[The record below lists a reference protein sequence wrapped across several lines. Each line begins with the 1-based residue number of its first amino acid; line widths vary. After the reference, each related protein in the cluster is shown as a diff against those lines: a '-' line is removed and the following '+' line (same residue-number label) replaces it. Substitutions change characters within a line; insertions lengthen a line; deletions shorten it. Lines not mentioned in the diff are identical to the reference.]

1 MNRPI
6 AHLFGLVIVLFLL
19 LIGFTSRWTV
29 FQAKSLRDDTSQ
41 NRRGV
46 LEGQLIPR
54 GAIRADDGTLLA
66 RSTRGTGGVYTRTY
80 PTGDLFAL
88 PVGYSY
94 TSLGQSGLEASRNDE
109 LTGLANVSQLNS
121 VINQL
126 TGHKQVGDDVDTTL
140 DPKAQ
145 RIAVSAL
152 AGRKGSVV
160 ALDPRTGAVKVMASF
175 PSYDPNQLDGGEA
188 SLTKLEQSG
197 QSLENRATEAAYLP
211 GSTFKVVTAIAAI
224 DSGKYTPESVLSGA
238 SPTTISGVPLSND
251 GGESFGDITLTDAL
265 TNSVNTVFA
274 PVAVAVGKPTMATY
288 MNRLGFDAAP
298 PIDLPIDERRASGEY
313 LGDKL
318 LAPTS
323 DLVDV
328 GRMGIGQDKLE
339 VTPLQMAM
347 VAAAV
352 ANRGTLMTPHIT
364 DRVIDKDGRTVEAVK
379 PTVFSKVMSPQTAT
393 EVGEMMSHVVNDGG
407 TGTAAALPG
416 ITVAGKTGTAE
427 IGNSTAINQVSFIA
441 FAPLVNPRIAIAV
454 TVERS
459 TGEGGTIA
467 APIAKAVLQSLLG
480 DG

>member
-6 AHLFGLVIVLFLL
+6 VRLFGLVIVLFAL

-29 FQAKSLRDDTSQ
+29 FQAKSLRD
-41 NRRGV
+41 NPLNAREV
-46 LEGQLIPR
+46 LEQQLIPR

-66 RSTRGTGGVYTRTY
+66 RSTRGKGGVYTRSY
-80 PTGDLFAL
+80 PTGSLFAL

-94 TSLGQSGLEASRNDE
+94 TSLGRAGLESSQNDA

-126 TGHKQVGDDVDTTL
+126 TGHKQVGDDVYTTL

-145 RIAVSAL
+145 RIAMSEL
-152 AGRKGSVV
+152 AGRDGSVV

-175 PSYDPNQLDGGEA
+175 PSYDPNELVGGQPA
-188 SLTKLEQSG
+188 LTKLGESG

-224 DSGKYTPESVLSGA
+224 DSGRYTPDSVLSGA
-238 SPTTISGVPLSND
+238 SPITISGVPLSND
-251 GGESFGDITLTDAL
+251 ANEQFGDITLTQAL

-274 PVAVAVGKPTMATY
+274 PVAVAVGKPTMARY

-298 PIDLPIDERRASGEY
+298 PIDLPSDERRASGEY

-318 LAPTS
+318 LPPTS

-352 ANRGTLMTPHIT
+352 ANHGTLMTPHLT
-364 DRVIDKDGRTVEAVK
+364 DRVIDKDGRTVEQVK
-379 PTVFSKVMSPQTAT
+379 PTVFSQVMSAQTAT

-427 IGNSTAINQVSFIA
+427 IGNSTAVNQVSFIA
-441 FAPLVNPRIAIAV
+441 FAPLTDPRIAIAV
-454 TVERS
+454 TIERS
-459 TGEGGTIA
+459 SGEGGTVA

-480 DG
+480 AG

>member
-6 AHLFGLVIVLFLL
+6 ARLFGLVIVLFLL

-29 FQAKSLRDDTSQ
+29 FEAQSLRD
-41 NRRGV
+41 NPFNARGI
-46 LEGQLIPR
+46 LEQQLIPR
-54 GAIRADDGTLLA
+54 GSIRADDGSVLA
-66 RSTRGTGGVYTRTY
+66 RSTRGKGGAYTRSY

-88 PVGYSY
+88 PIGYSY
-94 TSLGQSGLEASRNDE
+94 TSLGRAGLESSRNDE
-109 LTGLANVSQLNS
+109 LTGRANVSQLNS

-126 TGHKQVGDDVDTTL
+126 TGHKQVGDDVYTTL
-140 DPKAQ
+140 DPQAQ
-145 RIAVSAL
+145 RIAVAQL

-160 ALDPRTGAVKVMASF
+160 ALDPQTGAIKVMASF
-175 PSYDPNQLDGGEA
+175 PSYDPNELRGGQTA
-188 SLTKLEQSG
+188 LARLTQSG
-197 QSLENRATEAAYLP
+197 QSLQNRATEAAYLP

-224 DSGKYTPESVLSGA
+224 DSGRYTPNSVLSGA
-238 SPTTISGVPLSND
+238 SPITISGVPLSND
-251 GGESFGDITLTDAL
+251 SNEQFGMISLTQAL

-274 PVAVAVGKPTMATY
+274 PVAVAVGKPTMAKY

-298 PIDLPIDERRASGEY
+298 PIDLPRDETRASGEY
-313 LGDKL
+313 LGGKL

-352 ANRGTLMTPHIT
+352 ANHGTLMTPHLT
-364 DRVIDKDGRTVEAVK
+364 DKVIDKDGRTVERVN
-379 PTVFSKVMSPQTAT
+379 PTVFSQVMSTQTAT

-416 ITVAGKTGTAE
+416 IVVAGKTGTAQL
-427 IGNSTAINQVSFIA
+427 GTGTSLNQVSFIA

-454 TVERS
+454 TVERA
-459 TGEGGTIA
+459 TGQGGTVA

-480 DG
+480 AG

>member
-1 MNRPI
+1 MNKPI
-6 AHLFGLVIVLFLL
+6 ARLFGLVIVLFAL

-29 FQAKSLRDDTSQ
+29 FDAKSLRDDTAQ
-41 NRRGV
+41 NAREL
-46 LEGQLIPR
+46 LEQQLIPR
-54 GAIRADDGTLLA
+54 GAIRADDGTVLA
-66 RSTRGTGGVYTRTY
+66 RSTRGKGGVYTRSY

-94 TSLGQSGLEASRNDE
+94 TTLGRTGLESSRNDE
-109 LTGLANVSQLNS
+109 LTGLVNVSQLNA

-126 TGHKQVGDDVDTTL
+126 TGHRQVGDDVYTTL
-140 DPKAQ
+140 DPAAQ
-145 RIAVSAL
+145 RIAMSQL
-152 AGRKGSVV
+152 AGRDGSVV

-175 PSYDPNQLDGGEA
+175 PSYDPNELAAGTSG
-188 SLTKLEQSG
+188 LKRVEQSG
-197 QSLENRATEAAYLP
+197 GSLENRATEAAYLP

-224 DSGKYTPESVLSGA
+224 DSGRYTPDSVLDGD
-238 SPTTISGVPLSND
+238 SPTTISGVPLEND
-251 GGESFGDITLTDAL
+251 GNESFGEITLTQAL

-274 PVAVAVGKPTMATY
+274 PVAVAVGKSTMAEY
-288 MNRLGFDAAP
+288 MDRLGFDARP
-298 PIDLPIDERRASGEY
+298 PIDLPADERRASGEY

-323 DLVDV
+323 DRVDV

-352 ANRGTLMTPHIT
+352 ANHGTLMTPHLT
-364 DRVIDKDGRTVEAVK
+364 DRVIDQDGRTVEQVA
-379 PTVFSKVMSPQTAT
+379 PTVFSHVMSQTTAT

-416 ITVAGKTGTAE
+416 IEVAGKTGTAQLGSGTSLNE
-427 IGNSTAINQVSFIA
+427 VSFIA
-441 FAPLVNPRIAIAV
+441 FAPLANPRIAIAV
-454 TVERS
+454 TIERS
-459 TGEGGTIA
+459 AGEGGTVA

-480 DG
+480 AG

>member
-6 AHLFGLVIVLFLL
+6 ARLFGLVIVLFVL

-29 FQAKSLRDDTSQ
+29 FQAQSLRDNSL
-41 NRRGV
+41 NARGV
-46 LEGQLIPR
+46 LEQQLIPR
-54 GAIRADDGTLLA
+54 GAIRADDGTVLA
-66 RSTRGTGGVYTRTY
+66 RSTRGKGGAYTRSY

-88 PVGYSY
+88 PIGYSY
-94 TSLGQSGLEASRNDE
+94 TSLGRAGLESSRNDE
-109 LTGLANVSQLNS
+109 LTGRANVSQLNS

-126 TGHKQVGDDVDTTL
+126 TGHRQVGDDVYTTL

-145 RIAVSAL
+145 RIAVAQL

-160 ALDPRTGAVKVMASF
+160 ALDPQTGAVKVMASF
-175 PSYDPNQLDGGEA
+175 PSYDPNQLSGGESA
-188 SLTKLEQSG
+188 LAKLEQSG
-197 QSLENRATEAAYLP
+197 QSLQNRATQAAYLP

-224 DSGKYTPESVLSGA
+224 DSGRYTPDSVLSGA
-238 SPTTISGVPLSND
+238 SPVTISGVPLTND
-251 GGESFGDITLTDAL
+251 GGESFGQITLTQAL

-274 PVAVAVGKPTMATY
+274 PVAVAVGKPTMARY
-288 MNRLGFDAAP
+288 MNRLGFDAPP
-298 PIDLPIDERRASGEY
+298 PIDLPADERRPSGEY
-313 LGDKL
+313 SAGKL

-352 ANRGTLMTPHIT
+352 ANQGTLMTPHLT
-364 DRVIDKDGRTVEAVK
+364 DRVLDRDGRSVEQIK
-379 PTVFSKVMSPQTAT
+379 PTVFSRVMSPQTAT

-416 ITVAGKTGTAE
+416 IEVAGKTGTAQL
-427 IGNSTAINQVSFIA
+427 GAGTSLNQVSFIA
-441 FAPLVNPRIAIAV
+441 FAPLTDPKIAIAV
-454 TVERS
+454 TVERAA
-459 TGEGGTIA
+459 GQGGTVA

-480 DG
+480 AG

>member
-1 MNRPI
+1 LNRPI
-6 AHLFGLVIVLFLL
+6 ARLFGLVIVLFLL

-29 FQAKSLRDDTSQ
+29 FQAQSLRDNSK
-41 NRRGV
+41 NHREL
-46 LEGQLIPR
+46 LEQQLIPR
-54 GAIRADDGTLLA
+54 GAIRADDGTVLA
-66 RSTRGTGGVYTRTY
+66 RSTRGKGGVYTRSY

-88 PVGYSY
+88 PIGYSY
-94 TSLGQSGLEASRNDE
+94 TSLGRAGLESSRNAE
-109 LTGLANVSQLNS
+109 LTGSADVSQLNS

-126 TGHKQVGDDVDTTL
+126 TGHKQVGDDVSTTL

-145 RIAVSAL
+145 RIALSEL
-152 AGRKGSVV
+152 AGRDGSVV

-175 PSYDPNQLDGGEA
+175 PTYDPNDLAAGPSA
-188 SLTKLEQSG
+188 LTKLARSG
-197 QSLENRATEAAYLP
+197 GSTLNRATQAGYLP

-224 DSGKYTPESVLSGA
+224 DSGRYTPDSVLSGA
-238 SPTTISGVPLSND
+238 SPVTISGVPLEND
-251 GGESFGDITLTDAL
+251 GGESFGDITLTQAL

-274 PVAVAVGKPTMATY
+274 PVAVAVGKQTMARY
-288 MNRLGFDAAP
+288 MNRLGFDAP
-298 PIDLPIDERRASGEY
+298 PPLDLPADERRASGEY
-313 LGDKL
+313 AGDKL
-318 LAPTS
+318 LSPTS

-352 ANRGTLMTPHIT
+352 ANRGTLMTPHLT
-364 DRVIDKDGRTVEAVK
+364 NRVIDKDGRTVEQIK
-379 PTVFSKVMSPQTAT
+379 PTVFSDVMSPQTAAA
-393 EVGEMMSHVVNDGG
+393 VGEMMSHVVNDGG

-427 IGNSTAINQVSFIA
+427 IGNSSAINQVSFIA
-441 FAPLVNPRIAIAV
+441 FAPLEDPRIAIAV

-467 APIAKAVLQSLLG
+467 APIAKAVMQSLLG